1 MLKNWVLKKWKI
13 SSISRLSREYRMHHQ
28 AETKDEENKSLRAA
42 GMIFSFLSFYIRS
55 DIITKWKFFASLFH
69 SHTATREKKDEKI
82 SSIFN
87 LHRWLDRLD
96 DDIKDESA
104 SLLPLDLESSKE
116 GENCSNSFDS
126 DSRKIK
132 IYSIFRCLILSFTRP
147 IDEIGTSRIRALKF
161 STFFLLSS
169 STIESIFF
177 LSNDGSLKAKVRKV
191 NFVILKFSFHSQLDL
206 IVSNSHSTSA

>member
-116 GENCSNSFDS
+116 GENVQIPLILTREKLRS
-126 DSRKIK
+126 
-132 IYSIFRCLILSFTRP
+132 ILSFA
-147 IDEIGTSRIRALKF
+147 ALSCRSLVPEMRSARVEF
-161 STFFLLSS
+161 EPWNFQPFFCFHLPPLNQYSS
-169 STIESIFF
+169 CQTM
-177 LSNDGSLKAKVRKV
+177 AR
-191 NFVILKFSFHSQLDL
+191 
-206 IVSNSHSTSA
+206 